1 MYIPHFVYPLIQSV
15 DIWVIST
22 FLAIVNN
29 VAMNMDIK
37 ISVQALSILLGL
49 CLEVRLLDD
58 MINLHLLYLGTAILF
73 STVAASFCTLI
84 SNAWEF

>member
-15 DIWVIST
+15 DIRVVST
-22 FLAIVNN
+22 FSAIVNN

-37 ISVQALSILLGL
+37 ISVQALIFNSLWFMSGR
-49 CLEVRLLDD
+49 RLLDD
-58 MINLHLLYLGTAILF
+58 MINLCLLYLGTAILF

-84 SNAWEF
+84 SKA

>member
-1 MYIPHFVYPLIQSV
+1 
-15 DIWVIST
+15 
-22 FLAIVNN
+22 
-29 VAMNMDIK
+29 MDIK

-84 SNAWEF
+84 SNA